1 MERATRWCKTVEGS
15 LSSYKI
21 GFRLL
26 NQLPFPQN
34 FPPANC
40 YTKQCFSVLVRKA
53 KVSRIARE
61 FSEVTQASSQSV
73 VETNNQVTTSSS
85 TRLVPGMSQ
94 YDDEVDMHDYVD
106 MVVGS
111 EDFEA
116 ADQES
121 AAISQRCEFFELSPR

>member
-1 MERATRWCKTVEGS
+1 M
-15 LSSYKI
+15 
-21 GFRLL
+21 
-26 NQLPFPQN
+26 
-34 FPPANC
+34 
-40 YTKQCFSVLVRKA
+40 
-53 KVSRIARE
+53 SRITRE

-73 VETNNQVTTSSS
+73 VETNKQVTTSSS
-85 TRLVPGMSQ
+85 TRLVPGRSQ
-94 YDDEVDMHDYVD
+94 YDEDVEIHDSVD